1 MRGVIAG
8 FGTGGVLAALGLGAM
23 SLVMPL
29 PETPGAHLAAALS
42 AARMPA
48 KVEPVAAAPTIVEVP
63 AGSEFAKGQGD
74 TAPARPAPPQA
85 PTLAAPSAPGVAPP
99 EDTPDRIA
107 IADTAPAARPEAVSE
122 PAPQPMTEAPAQAME
137 TPPEAEAPVPVP
149 PPGEVQTPRL
159 GSADATAERAETEA
173 AAPEAVSEPVDA
185 MPEPQEA
192 ATVSEP
198 APHPEDPV
206 PMPIVLGDGSQMLM
220 PDGSVVSA
228 EEAARQM
235 AGEVT
240 APDQPDLNESD
251 AAVLGL
257 PSEKPLELPAGLPD
271 AAEMPRV
278 FSAQEPSKP
287 VGQEVGGLSADPAIV
302 TNRLPRIGDATAEEP
317 ETEPVSETVSPLQ
330 RYATD
335 FLSTDGGPLFS
346 VVLVDVGVAAG
357 GLDPQTLKALGVPV
371 TVAIDPS
378 RPDAREAAA
387 DYRRAGLEVAIL
399 APDLPANA
407 APTDVEVAVEA
418 WRQQIPEA
426 IAIMDG
432 PKSVFQNKRPLAQAM
447 VAILAREGL
456 GLITQQ
462 KGLNAAA
469 QLAEG
474 AGVPHIELWREID
487 AARDR
492 DTVIERMLGR
502 AAFEAQRDGQVAVM
516 LSGWPESVSG
526 LQKWLPAAE
535 GEVTLAPASGLV
547 LGDE

>member
-48 KVEPVAAAPTIVEVP
+48 KVEPATGEAPAIVEVP

-74 TAPARPAPPQA
+74 TAPARPAPPK
-85 PTLAAPSAPGVAPP
+85 APSLAPPSASGVAPP
-99 EDTPDRIA
+99 EDTPDQIA
-107 IADTAPAARPEAVSE
+107 VADTAPAARPEAPAE
-122 PAPQPMTEAPAQAME
+122 PAPLAMTEAPTQAME
-137 TPPEAEAPVPVP
+137 APPEAEAPIPVP
-149 PPGEVQTPRL
+149 PPGEAVAPQL
-159 GSADATAERAETEA
+159 GVADG
-173 AAPEAVSEPVDA
+173 AAPVIAEITSAAEPDLA
-185 MPEPQEA
+185 
-192 ATVSEP
+192 P
-198 APHPEDPV
+198 APETPDQ
-206 PMPIVLGDGSQMLM
+206 MPIVLGDGAQMLM

-235 AGEVT
+235 SGET
-240 APDQPDLNESD
+240 APPDQPAPDENE
-251 AAVLGL
+251 AAVIGL

-271 AAEMPRV
+271 AGAMPRV
-278 FSAQEPSKP
+278 FTPQESSKP
-287 VGQEVGGLSADPAIV
+287 MGQEVAGLSADPAIV
-302 TNRLPRIGDATAEEP
+302 TNRLPRIGDEPAQTVPASVETAQD
-317 ETEPVSETVSPLQ
+317 ETLSPLQ

-335 FLSTDGGPLFS
+335 FLPTDSAPLYS

-357 GLDPQTLKALGVPV
+357 GLDRQTLKALGVPV

-387 DYRRAGLEVAIL
+387 DYRRAGAEVAIL

-407 APTDVEVAVEA
+407 AATDIEVAVEV
-418 WRQQIPEA
+418 WRQVIPEA
-426 IAIMDG
+426 IAVMDG
-432 PKSVFQNKRPLAQAM
+432 PKSVFQNKRPVAQAM

-469 QLAEG
+469 QLAES
-474 AGVPHIELWREID
+474 AGVPHVELWREID

-492 DTVIERMLGR
+492 DTVIGRMLAR

-516 LSGWPESVSG
+516 LSGWPESIAG
-526 LQKWLPAAE
+526 LQGWMPAAE
-535 GEVTLAPASGLV
+535 RSVTLAPVSSIARAA
-547 LGDE
+547 DK

>member
-23 SLVMPL
+23 SLVLPL

-107 IADTAPAARPEAVSE
+107 IADTAPAARPEAVPE

-149 PPGEVQTPRL
+149 PPGEVTVPQLGGVEESASSAEVEVVTPN
-159 GSADATAERAETEA
+159 
-173 AAPEAVSEPVDA
+173 EPDIA
-185 MPEPQEA
+185 
-192 ATVSEP
+192 P
-198 APHPEDPV
+198 APDSPDQ
-206 PMPIVLGDGSQMLM
+206 MPIVLGDGSQMLM

-240 APDQPDLNESD
+240 APEQPDLNETD

-287 VGQEVGGLSADPAIV
+287 MGQEVGGLSADPAIV

-357 GLDPQTLKALGVPV
+357 GLDPQTLKALGAPV

-399 APDLPANA
+399 ASDLPANA
-407 APTDVEVAVEA
+407 VPTDVEVAVEA

-447 VAILAREGL
+447 VAVLAREGL

-535 GEVTLAPASGLV
+535 GVVTLAPASGLV